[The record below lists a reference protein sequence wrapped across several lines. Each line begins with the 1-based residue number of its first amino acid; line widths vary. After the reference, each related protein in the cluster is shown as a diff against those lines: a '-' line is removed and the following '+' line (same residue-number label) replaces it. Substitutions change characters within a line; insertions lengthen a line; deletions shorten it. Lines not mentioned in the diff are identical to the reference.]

1 MTGDGEFLY
10 HFARM
15 TPFRM
20 RLLVAAFLAIAT
32 AISVN
37 ALYFQAPRLAARGT
51 GTTAQTSA
59 TPPAASTAERARA
72 LITAALPA
80 KRTPE
85 PAKEKTAEPAPTQS
99 LVRAIQKKLAQ
110 FGYKAL
116 PQDGL
121 PGPETRAAIL
131 AAEFEQGLPLTGEPR
146 DGILTGLF
154 FLEAS
159 GRNRLA
165 SSDRFERDARLVK
178 EVQDLLAKLG
188 YTSGP
193 VNGQLD
199 ETTREAL
206 RKFEA
211 DRRLDADGRLTER
224 ILLEMI
230 REKGQPLLAKG

>member
-1 MTGDGEFLY
+1 
-10 HFARM
+10 
-15 TPFRM
+15 M

-37 ALYFQAPRLAARGT
+37 ALYFQAPRLAARGIS
-51 GTTAQTSA
+51 TTAQKSA
-59 TPPAASTAERARA
+59 PAPPASTAERARA
-72 LITAALPA
+72 LVTAALPA

-85 PAKEKTAEPAPTQS
+85 PLKQTKTAEPAPTQS

-110 FGYKAL
+110 FGFKAL

-199 ETTREAL
+199 EATREAI

-211 DRRLDADGRLTER
+211 DRRLNADGRLTER

-230 REKGQPLLAKG
+230 IEKGQPLLAKG